1 MNNERIPEETLA
13 KARRKFARHLAAVIM
28 QAMSDTDTS
37 FTEIAVRIGKT
48 EKTVRGWID
57 DLMDGE
63 ANLSLTSLS
72 DVCWA
77 MGCRPKVTLI
87 PNEEA

>member
-13 KARRKFARHLAAVIM
+13 KARRKFARHLAATIM
-28 QAMSDTDTS
+28 QAMSHTDTS

-63 ANLSLTSLS
+63 ANLSLGNLS

-77 MGCRPKVTLI
+77 MGCLPKVTLI